1 MPTPQTLIEDA
12 LSSSTADHCVVI
24 LQQSST
30 ANLRWANNTLTTN
43 GVMTGSQLTVV
54 SIVDA
59 ASGASAGVLTRT
71 ATSSGQVQALVAQAD
86 QAARAAAPADDAAP
100 LVAGEESSTWQ
111 DSAGQ
116 TSIDVFAGFA
126 DALGEAFGRARSDDH
141 LLYGYVEHDVTTT
154 YLATSEGL
162 RLRHEQPT
170 GHVGLTGKPSDMST
184 STWVGEAVEDV
195 SEFDVAAL
203 DAEIVRRIGWG
214 ANKVDLPAGRFE
226 TILSPTA
233 VADLVIY
240 GYFVSSG
247 QDAHD
252 GHTVYSDPQGGT
264 RVGQSIAKPGVR
276 LHSDPSLRGLAA
288 APFIHATSS
297 DSARSVFDNGME
309 LRPTDWIADG
319 TLRNLGTSRHSAD
332 ETGLPVTPLIDNLS
346 LSIASGRGSID
357 DLVAST
363 ERGLLVT
370 CLWYI
375 RAVDP
380 QTLLLTGL
388 TRDGVYLVEGGEVVG
403 AVNNF
408 RFNESPIDLLGRFS
422 EAGET
427 VRSFSREWGDYFPRT
442 ATPPLRI
449 PDFNMSSVSQAS

>member
-1 MPTPQTLIEDA
+1 MTTPQTLIEQA
-12 LSSSTADHCVVI
+12 LEASTADHCAVI
-24 LQQSST
+24 LSQSST

-43 GVMTGSQLTVV
+43 GVMTGSELTVV
-54 SIVDA
+54 SVVDGA
-59 ASGASAGVLTRT
+59 QGASAGVLTRT
-71 ATSSGQVQALVAQAD
+71 ATSSAQVQALVEQAD
-86 QAARAAAPADDAAP
+86 EAARAAAPADDAAP
-100 LVAGEESSTWQ
+100 LISGDESPTWQ
-111 DSAGQ
+111 EEAGQ

-126 DALGEAFGRARSDDH
+126 EALGAAFGRAKSDDH

-170 GHVGLTGKPSDMST
+170 GHVGITGKPSDMST
-184 STWVGEAVEDV
+184 STWVGQAAESIE
-195 SEFDVAAL
+195 EFDVAAL
-203 DAEIVRRIGWG
+203 DAELVRRIGW
-214 ANKVDLPAGRFE
+214 AAKQVDLSAGRYE
-226 TILSPTA
+226 TLLSPAA
-233 VADLVIY
+233 VADLMIY

-264 RVGQSIAKPGVR
+264 RVGQAIAKPGVR
-276 LHSDPSLRGLAA
+276 LHSDPALPNLTA

-297 DSARSVFDNGME
+297 NSAQSVFDNGMA
-309 LRPTDWIADG
+309 LQSTDWISDG
-319 TLRNLGTSRHSAD
+319 KLRNLGTSRHSAN
-332 ETGLPVTPLIDNLS
+332 ETGLALTPLIDNLS
-346 LSIASGRGSID
+346 LSIDSGSGSID

-363 ERGLLVT
+363 ERGLLLT

-375 RAVDP
+375 RSVDP

-408 RFNESPIDLLGRFS
+408 RFNESPIDLLGRFT
-422 EAGET
+422 EAGES